1 MAERRLLV
9 SAAVLA
15 GGQSRRM
22 GQNKAFLRRP
32 DGRLFIEAVLACLEV
47 VSDDRLVVAGDLAPY
62 AGLPARL
69 VADRFPGQGP
79 LAGVHAALRAARHR
93 WCLVVACDLPWLEP
107 GVLRALVGAPRPAGV
122 WAVVPRLGGRPLPVV
137 GLYHRRCAR
146 VAERLLGSGQRR
158 LGDLL
163 QAVPVLFLDDDWW
176 RRHDPTGRAL
186 CDVDTP
192 ADLAALWEGRPG

>member
-1 MAERRLLV
+1 MTEPLPV

-32 DGRLFIEAVLACLEV
+32 DGQPFIMAILACLAQ

-69 VADRFPGQGP
+69 VADRFPGHGP
-79 LAGVHAALRAARHR
+79 LAGVQAALLAARHP
-93 WCLVVACDLPWLEP
+93 WCLVVACDLPWLSSAL
-107 GVLRALVGAPRPAGV
+107 LRALATTPRPAAV
-122 WAVVPRLGGRPLPVV
+122 RAVVPRPGGRPAPVV
-137 GLYHRRCAR
+137 ALYHRACAP
-146 VAERLLGSGQRR
+146 VAERLLQDGQRR
-158 LGDLL
+158 LRDLL
-163 QAVPVLFLDDDWW
+163 AAIPVLFLDDDWL

-186 CDVDTP
+186 DDVDTP
-192 ADLAALWEGRPG
+192 ADLAALWAGDGL